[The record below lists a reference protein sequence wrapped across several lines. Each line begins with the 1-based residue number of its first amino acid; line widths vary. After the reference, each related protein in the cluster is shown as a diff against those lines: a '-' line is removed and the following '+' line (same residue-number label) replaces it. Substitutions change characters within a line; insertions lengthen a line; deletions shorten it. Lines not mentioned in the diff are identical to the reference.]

1 MHINVYDIFYSQFSH
16 QHVSPANVTFFGV
29 ILLQEYKRTKVTSC
43 VVVVVVVAPQQL
55 KFILIS
61 VKII

>member
-43 VVVVVVVAPQQL
+43 VVVVVAPQQL